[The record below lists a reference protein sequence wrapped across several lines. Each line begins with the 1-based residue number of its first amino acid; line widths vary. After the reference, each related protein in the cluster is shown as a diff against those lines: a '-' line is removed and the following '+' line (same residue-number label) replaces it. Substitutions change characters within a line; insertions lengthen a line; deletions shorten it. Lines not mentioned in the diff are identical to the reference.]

1 MGSSQGSVDGWEP
14 RENLALYFRD
24 MRAPTVFA
32 AFTLLAAAA
41 PAQFAVRDGDRVA
54 FYGDSITDNG
64 VYTTLVETY
73 VVTRFP
79 KWNVRFFNAGV
90 GGDRVSGG
98 WMGPTEDRLPR
109 DLFSRKPT
117 LVTVM
122 LGMNDAGYREFQ
134 QPLLDDFNKGYRSI
148 LDTFRKEIPKAR
160 VWLIKPSPYDDVTR
174 PSTIPGGYNSVLLR
188 YSEAVGQIAKEYG
201 HWQVDFNVPVADA
214 LYRAYSVNPTASAN
228 LIADR
233 VHPSDAGHLIMA
245 AALLKAWGA
254 PKTVSEVGIDV
265 PSGAIK
271 ANGAAVSGLKRG
283 DTIEW
288 TQLDDMLPFPIDRK
302 DPLTILA
309 ETSAPVVDEML
320 TGEILRLTGLKG
332 ASYNL
337 TIDGQAVGTFTSA
350 ELAAGVD
357 LAKHETP
364 MSKQAAEVH
373 VLTVKRATLKWSLW
387 RNVEFGLEKMPSK
400 ERDEAVAAFGR
411 LEDDVIRR
419 QKAMAKPKPRKYV
432 LTPA

>member
-1 MGSSQGSVDGWEP
+1 
-14 RENLALYFRD
+14 

-32 AFTLLAAAA
+32 AFAFLVAAA
-41 PAQFAVRDGDRVA
+41 PAQFAVRDGDRIA

-79 KWNVRFFNAGV
+79 KWTVRFFNAGV

-98 WMGPTEDRLPR
+98 WMGPIEDRLPR

-122 LGMNDAGYREFQ
+122 LGMNDAGYREFL
-134 QPLLDDFNKGYRSI
+134 QPLLDTYNKGYRHI
-148 LDTFRKEIPKAR
+148 LDQFKKEIPKAR

-174 PSTIPGGYNSVLLR
+174 PSTIAGGYNSVLLR
-188 YSEAVGQIAKEYG
+188 YSEAVGQMAQEYG
-201 HWQVDFNVPVADA
+201 HWQVDFNFPVSDA
-214 LYRAYSVNPTASAN
+214 LYRAYSANPEASAR

-233 VHPSDAGHLIMA
+233 VHPSNAGHLIMA

-254 PKTVSEVGIDV
+254 PKMVSEVGIDV
-265 PSGAIK
+265 PSGAVVAK
-271 ANGAAVSGLKRG
+271 GSAVSGLKRG

-288 TQLDDMLPFPIDRK
+288 TQLDDVLPFPIDRK
-302 DPLTILA
+302 DPLTVLA
-309 ETSAPVVDEML
+309 EASAPVVDEML
-320 TGEILRLTGLKG
+320 TGEILRLTGLKA
-332 ASYNL
+332 ASYKL
-337 TIDGQAVGTFTSA
+337 TIDGENVGTFSSA
-350 ELAAGVD
+350 EFAAGVD
-357 LAKHETP
+357 LAKRETP

-373 VLTVKRATLKWSLW
+373 VLTTKRATMKWALW

-400 ERDEAVAAFGR
+400 ERDAAIASFGP
-411 LEDDVIRR
+411 LEEDVIRR
-419 QKAMAKPKPRKYV
+419 QKAMAKPRPRKYV
-432 LTPA
+432 LTSAG